1 MKEQSLNFEDFI
13 QLVLDSLRAVQ
24 IDYLIGGAI
33 AAWAWGE
40 PRATQDLD
48 LVVDLPVE
56 AIKPLS
62 QELANRGML
71 VPTEIILNTLIE
83 SRGDLPVHAIH
94 GTSGFKADIYL
105 LRPEDDLRKS
115 ALQRRQQIDFG
126 PPLGEIFVHSPEDL
140 ILYKLIYYD
149 LSQQTKHLR
158 DIGAILHSQGDQLDQ
173 SYLGAWI
180 ERLGLSTIWKSILEE
195 FNPS

>member
-1 MKEQSLNFEDFI
+1 MKDGNLYFEDFI
-13 QLVLDSLRAVQ
+13 QLVLDSLRTVQ
-24 IDYLIGGAI
+24 VDYLIGGAI

-48 LVVDLPVE
+48 LVVDLPIE

-62 QELANRGML
+62 DELAKRGML
-71 VPTEIILNTLIE
+71 VPTEIILDTLIDE
-83 SRGDLPVHAIH
+83 RGDLPIHAIH
-94 GTSGFKADIYL
+94 GRSGFKADIYL

-115 ALQRRQQIDFG
+115 ALRRRQLIDFG
-126 PPLGEIFVHSPEDL
+126 PPLGEIYVHSPEDL

-158 DIGAILHSQGDQLDQ
+158 DIGAILHSLADQLDQ
-173 SYLGAWI
+173 AYLKTWI
-180 ERLGLSTIWKSILEE
+180 ERLGLSTIWNTILEE
-195 FNPS
+195 LKR